1 MAADYGARRSTR
13 DRLTVIGVP
22 RPVGYSPPPRRTH
35 PINRVMRHEEVVA
48 MRKVLGGIGIGTA
61 LLLST
66 ALGAGPAAAEAP
78 APVAAP
84 SNLTMWLRP
93 LAGLVGSGSVSICPG
108 QAMGSFGCSCPP
120 GICL

>member
-1 MAADYGARRSTR
+1 
-13 DRLTVIGVP
+13 
-22 RPVGYSPPPRRTH
+22 
-35 PINRVMRHEEVVA
+35 
-48 MRKVLGGIGIGTA
+48 MRKVLGGVGIGTA